1 MSEANNP
8 LAWVEKAE
16 EDFALAKSAIQRK
29 KPLLT
34 GACFHAQQ
42 CAEKYIK
49 ALLVSKKADF
59 PKTHD
64 LDALRNL
71 IPDGWQL
78 KPDHPDLASLTE
90 WAVEARYPGDW
101 PEAVEGDARLAVEK
115 ARTVSASV
123 EEDLMRRGFEFG
135 RA

>member
-16 EDFALAKSAIQRK
+16 EDFALAKSALQRK

-49 ALLVSKKADF
+49 ALLLSKGADF

-64 LDALRNL
+64 LLMLNNL
-71 IPDGWQL
+71 CSAVGIFLEIAPKL
-78 KPDHPDLASLTE
+78 LNTLTDY
-90 WAVEARYPGDW
+90 AVRTRYPGEGPTLEDAK
-101 PEAVEGDARLAVEK
+101 EAMVITKSVRSFARSFLG
-115 ARTVSASV
+115 
-123 EEDLMRRGFEFG
+123 L
-135 RA
+135 